1 MTPQPGE
8 VIGAVDNAI
17 EGAIDGVRQLETLVP
32 LESPAFGS
40 LAALVGSLT
49 VAQTQLHARVV
60 PAVRALE
67 PDPPA
72 PPGDPRLN

>member
-1 MTPQPGE
+1 MTPQPAE
-8 VIGAVDNAI
+8 VIGAVDSAI
-17 EGAIDGVRQLETLVP
+17 EGAIDGVRQLEALVP
-32 LESPAFGS
+32 IESPAFGT

-67 PDPPA
+67 PDPPGPA
-72 PPGDPRLN
+72 GDPRMN